1 MGQDKRSNYA
11 GVWGNR
17 IGFGDT
23 PALVVVDFMK
33 GYTTEGSPLFAPGVV
48 TAVRESVE
56 LLAAARA
63 AKIPVFHTIVRY
75 NPVSFADGGVWIRKA
90 PVLKCLVEGNP
101 YAQTCDE
108 VRPRPEETVVTKH
121 YASVFYG
128 TSLAAM
134 LTANRVDT
142 AILIGCS
149 TSGCIRASAVDAVQH
164 GFRTIVVRDC
174 VGDRHPDVHE
184 ANLFDIDSK
193 YGDVVMKSEVV
204 TYLNSVAAARSG
216 HAQRGASA

>member
-1 MGQDKRSNYA
+1 MAQDKQSNYA
-11 GVWGNR
+11 GVWDNR
-17 IGFGDT
+17 VGFGDS
-23 PALVVVDFMK
+23 PALIVIDFMK

-48 TAVRESVE
+48 TAVRESVA
-56 LLAAARA
+56 LLGAARA

-75 NPVSFADGGVWIRKA
+75 NPITFVEGGVWIRKA

-108 VRPRPEETVVTKH
+108 VQPTPEETVIMKH

-128 TSLAAM
+128 TTLAAM
-134 LTANRVDT
+134 LTAKRVDT

-149 TSGCIRASAVDAVQH
+149 TSGCIRASSVDAVQH

-184 ANLFDIDSK
+184 ANLFDINSK
-193 YGDVVMKSEVV
+193 YGDVVMKAEVID
-204 TYLNSVAAARSG
+204 YLKKLPAASR
-216 HAQRGASA
+216 

>member
-1 MGQDKRSNYA
+1 MAQDKQSNYA
-11 GVWGNR
+11 GVWDNR

-23 PALVVVDFMK
+23 PALLVIDFME

-48 TAVRESVE
+48 SAVRESVE

-75 NPVSFADGGVWIRKA
+75 NPLTFADAGMWIRKA

-101 YAQTCDE
+101 YSRTCAE
-108 VRPRPEETVVTKH
+108 VRPTPDETVVTKQ

-134 LTANRVDT
+134 LTAKRVDT

-149 TSGCIRASAVDAVQH
+149 TSGCIRASSVDAVQH

-174 VGDRHPDVHE
+174 VGDRHPDVHA

-193 YGDVVMKSEVV
+193 YGDVVMKSEVID
-204 TYLNSVAAARSG
+204 YLKKLPAAAR
-216 HAQRGASA
+216 

>member
-1 MGQDKRSNYA
+1 MAQDKRSNYA
-11 GVWGNR
+11 GVWDNR
-17 IGFGDT
+17 IGFGDAA
-23 PALVVVDFMK
+23 ALIVVDFMK
-33 GYTTEGSPLFAPGVV
+33 GYTTQGSPLFAAGVV

-56 LLAAARA
+56 LLQAARA

-75 NPVSFADGGVWIRKA
+75 NPVTFADGGVWIRKA

-108 VRPRPEETVVTKH
+108 VRPTPEETVVTKQ

-134 LTANRVDT
+134 LTAQRVDT

-164 GFRTIVVRDC
+164 GYRAIVVRDC

-184 ANLFDIDSK
+184 ANLFDINSK
-193 YGDVVMKSEVV
+193 YGDVVMKAEVLA
-204 TYLNSVAAARSG
+204 YLKELPAAAR
-216 HAQRGASA
+216 

>member
-1 MGQDKRSNYA
+1 MAQDKQGNYA
-11 GVWGNR
+11 GVWDNR

-23 PALVVVDFMK
+23 PALIVIDFMK
-33 GYTTEGSPLFAPGVV
+33 GYTAEGSPLFAPGVV
-48 TAVRESVE
+48 TAVHESVE
-56 LLAAARA
+56 LLGAARA

-75 NPVSFADGGVWIRKA
+75 NPVTFADGGVWILKA

-108 VRPRPEETVVTKH
+108 VQPTPDETVITKH

-128 TSLAAM
+128 TTLAAM
-134 LTANRVDT
+134 LTAKRVDT

-149 TSGCIRASAVDAVQH
+149 TSGCIRASSVDAVQH

-193 YGDVVMKSEVV
+193 YGDVVMKAEVID
-204 TYLNSVAAARSG
+204 YLKKL
-216 HAQRGASA
+216 SALSR